1 MRYYF
6 TLFFLMA
13 GFAVSAQQ
21 VNQRISVSIP
31 ATTLEAALKL
41 LEQESRIPISYE
53 LTRIKGIQVKPRLY
67 KNTPLGAILKD
78 LLEGTQLEY
87 KEKGGNILIVL
98 RPRAGKTLS
107 GFVEDAVSGE
117 KLIGVSVTAPQRQAG
132 TTTNN
137 YGFYSI
143 TMPGDSLYI
152 QLSYTGYQGFDTVI
166 WLNDNTHLNFSLQ
179 PAGRQLEQVTVS
191 AARSTPIQQT
201 SQMSSISLPVAQVR
215 SMPRLLGEPDL
226 LKTLQLL
233 PGVKQGTEATS
244 ALLVR
249 GGTPDQNLILLD
261 GAPLYNPMH
270 LLGVFSIFNSSVL
283 KDVTLYKGAFPARY
297 AGRLSSV
304 VDISTKDGN
313 MHELHGDF
321 SIGLLSTQLT
331 LEGPLQK
338 GKTSFVVSGRR
349 SYPDLF
355 ATPLAKN
362 APEGPEKLS
371 LFFYDLNAK
380 IHHKISDKDKLYLSF
395 YTGRDKFRILEKYSV
410 VADPPVENY
419 NISDLLIKWGN
430 VTGTFRW
437 NHIFSPKLFANTM
450 VIGSSYK
457 LNSGF
462 YSEDKY
468 DTEVN
473 GNSLK
478 LNSGIQD
485 YGVKTDLD
493 FRPTPAH
500 TIKMGAAYMY
510 RIFTPGS
517 VRMKQTSG
525 NSVTLDSSNNNRNI
539 NASETDLYVED
550 DWEISRRLKLNGGLH
565 WSSFIVQGQFY
576 NSLQPRVGLRYLLPG
591 DWALKASYTRMTQYI
606 HLLAYNSISLPT
618 DLWVPATKK
627 IAPQQAAQ
635 YAVGVARNLFR
646 NKFEFSVEGYYKK
659 MRNVIEYK
667 EGADY
672 LTSSKGDTWQEQ
684 VAAGTG
690 ESYGV
695 ELLLQKKTGKL
706 TGWLG
711 YTWATADRKIQG
723 VNFNRTFPYKYD
735 RRHDVHLVAVYRVK
749 KNVELSGSW
758 MYQSAMPFTI
768 PIAQYERT
776 DGPVQPNVAG
786 PTYQSMPLNI
796 DYINSRNNVRIGTYH
811 RLDLGISWI
820 KQKKN
825 GNVRTWNIS
834 VLNVYNK
841 LNPFFYYKESYSAN
855 SANALFTGVAIL
867 PIMPGFSYSLKF

>member
-6 TLFFLMA
+6 TLFFLLAM
-13 GFAVSAQQ
+13 FAVSAQDLNKRFTL
-21 VNQRISVSIP
+21 VLP
-31 ATTLEAALKL
+31 ATPLETALKL
-41 LEQESRIPISYE
+41 LEKASGIPISYE
-53 LTRIKGIQVKPRLY
+53 LTRIKDIQIKPCEY
-67 KNTPLGAILKD
+67 KSVPLGTILKG

-87 KEKGGNILIVL
+87 KVKGGNILIVP

-117 KLIGVSVTAPQRQAG
+117 KLIGVSLTAPLRQAG

-143 TMPGDSLYI
+143 TIPGDSLYI
-152 QLSYTGYQGFDTVI
+152 QLSYTGYQGLDTIVS
-166 WLNDNTHLNFSLQ
+166 LNDNTHLNFSLQ
-179 PAGRQLEQVTVS
+179 PAGKQLEQITVS
-191 AARSTPIQQT
+191 ASRIPPIQQT
-201 SQMSSISLPVAQVR
+201 SQMSAINLPVAQVR
-215 SMPRLLGEPDL
+215 SIPRLLGEPDL

-233 PGVKQGTEATS
+233 PGVKQGTEATA

-270 LLGVFSIFNSSVL
+270 LLGVFSTFNSSVL

-313 MHELHGDF
+313 MNELHGDF

-331 LEGPLQK
+331 LEGPLKK
-338 GKTSFVVSGRR
+338 GKTSFVISGRR

-355 ATPLAKN
+355 ATPIAKN
-362 APEGPEKLS
+362 APDGPEKLS

-380 IHHKISDKDKLYLSF
+380 IHHKISDKDKLYLSL
-395 YTGRDKFRILEKYSV
+395 YMGKDKFRLLEKYFPE
-410 VADPPVENY
+410 DQTVENY
-419 NISDLLIKWGN
+419 NISDLLMKWGN
-430 VTGTFRW
+430 ITGTLRW
-437 NHIFSPKLFANTM
+437 NHIFSSKLFANTM

-457 LNSGF
+457 LTSSF

-468 DTEVN
+468 GTDVN
-473 GNSLK
+473 TNSLK
-478 LNSGIQD
+478 LISGIQD

-493 FRPTPAH
+493 FRPNPAH
-500 TIKMGAAYMY
+500 TIKMGVSSMY
-510 RIFTPGS
+510 RIFTPGA

-525 NSVTLDSSNNNRNI
+525 SSVTLDSLNNNHNI
-539 NASETDLYVED
+539 NGSENDLYIED
-550 DWEISRRLKLNGGLH
+550 DWEITRRFKLNGGLH

-576 NSLQPRVGLRYLLPG
+576 NSLQPRLGLRYLLPG

-627 IAPQQAAQ
+627 IAPQQAEQ
-635 YAVGVARNLFR
+635 FAVGFARNVFR
-646 NKFEFSVEGYYKK
+646 NKFEFSIEGYYKK
-659 MRNVIEYK
+659 MRHVIEYK

-672 LTSSKGDTWQEQ
+672 LSSSKGDSWQEQ
-684 VAAGTG
+684 VASGTG

-695 ELLLQKKTGKL
+695 EMLLQKKTGRL

-711 YTWATADRKIQG
+711 YTWATANRKIET
-723 VNFNRTFPYKYD
+723 VNFGRTFPYKYD
-735 RRHDVHLVAVYRVK
+735 RRHDLHLVAVYKAK

-758 MYQSAMPFTI
+758 VFQSAMPFTI

-776 DGPVQPNVAG
+776 DGPVQPNIPG
-786 PTYQSMPLNI
+786 PAWQQLPQNI

-825 GNVRTWNIS
+825 GNVRTWNVS

-841 LNPFFYYKESYSAN
+841 LNPFFYYAENYST
-855 SANALFTGVAIL
+855 SSPNAKFTGLAIL
-867 PIMPGFSYSLKF
+867 PVMPSVSYSLKF